1 MTLASILSAVLAATT
16 FHVAPNG
23 DDARSGR
30 SPKEA
35 VKTLAR
41 ALDLARGVLAD
52 GEKVILLADGTY
64 FLETPVV
71 MGEGDRD
78 ITFRALHRGKAV
90 ISGAVKVTGWR
101 KDPKDAR
108 FLVADFPFEPQQET
122 LYTLTLNGRLCD
134 FSAYPQ
140 LGGAEKLRYP
150 ATNDDV
156 RKNNRRVF
164 EYDPEDLPN
173 GGDYRDLDISSAY
186 VFIPQEWAST
196 TTYIA
201 TNDWRNNTFY
211 LKKPTDMPI
220 GRFNTGYQIMNTRF
234 GLKAP
239 GTWMFSVRDRQI
251 VCWPH
256 EGVTAANAVGC
267 VSKAEALFDISK
279 TRHVK
284 FEGLVLE
291 GCAARF
297 NAGVYQKGFLPAAI
311 GGYGPAFTEVT
322 DCEIRDVAGNGF
334 EVVKGDDCTFRR
346 THVHHVGSTGVQFA
360 DGGVRT
366 TIVDCEVNDT
376 GLLRVGGMGFGVY
389 SYATIQRSR
398 IHDIGGVGISMW
410 SMYSLVESNEIYRTM
425 TAMRDGGGVYGA
437 QVYSVFRDNWCHDN
451 GDWPGLY
458 NDEGGRDTLYVGNRF
473 EDSWWPFHMHDC
485 RRITVVSNV
494 FSNAGG
500 MRYSF
505 QGSTRCVFRDNLI
518 RTELPIDRDP
528 YVVATDVW
536 DNRVQ
541 LKGKD
546 GAYGEERRLVLRN
559 EPLPPRAGTAAWR
572 VAAPLRV
579 EGSGAK
585 AAFAGGPIT
594 GPWISVGRSREGYP
608 SSGVPGAWC
617 RMGFDGE
624 NLYVMGRYEYNKLGP
639 YDGEL
644 NYGLA
649 WGVHDALRFHLGQL
663 KLTVFFLPP
672 KEAGRNGGVCGR
684 IVSSDPSLAFSSNN
698 CYIVTGSWRQ
708 SSYGFVVPLRA
719 LGLAGDPV
727 GRSIP
732 FNFEFYNADHDE
744 WRYFEKPDEVGL
756 FGRLFGR
763 DEMLSSTLEF
773 SEVKV
778 DPTGLVD
785 VRERFADGTCAFPGA
800 IWPEGG
806 VVQAGPATCERRG
819 EGYKQPLTYDNHN
832 AELIGY
838 ILSGRPRLQGFAMLP
853 FSMKKDPS
861 GEGRFTK
868 RMDDSSMSV
877 RPDRFWVK
885 TENWDLGTEATAS
898 ENCGY
903 LRFEYGRGGPF
914 RVQLDA
920 QDVAPAWWLKD
931 RAKAKVEVTAAESSV
946 KDGVFE
952 GFVTAKVNGRE
963 EKVFAKMQFE
973 PKPVAVREL
982 KANGRKGRRYIL
994 EFLLMPQ
1001 TGNVQVKAALSP
1013 TSAADA
1019 AARFAADGE
1028 AIDFAARNAA
1038 CKEAWRAFLAAHP
1051 TDLKGAEQRAHYTR
1065 LYRDRVRAN
1074 LDGE

>member
-1 MTLASILSAVLAATT
+1 MMLASILSAVLAVTT
-16 FHVAPNG
+16 IHVAPNG
-23 DDARSGR
+23 DDSRSGA
-30 SPKEA
+30 SPKDA
-35 VKTLAR
+35 VKTIAR
-41 ALDLARGVLAD
+41 ALDLTRGVLSD
-52 GEKVILLADGTY
+52 GEKVILLSDGTY

-71 MGEGDRD
+71 MDKYDCD
-78 ITFRALHRGKAV
+78 ITFRAEHRGKAV
-90 ISGAVKVTGWR
+90 ISGAAKVTGWR

-122 LYTLTLNGRLCD
+122 LYTLSVNGRHCD

-140 LGGAEKLRYP
+140 LGGTEKLRYP
-150 ATNDDV
+150 ATEADTA
-156 RKNNRRVF
+156 RNNRKVF
-164 EYDPEDLPN
+164 EYDPEDLPK

-234 GLKAP
+234 GLKQP

-256 EGVTAANAVGC
+256 EGVTASNAVGC
-267 VSKAEALFDISK
+267 VSKAEALFDVSK

-284 FEGLVLE
+284 FDGLVLE

-297 NAGVYQKGFLPAAI
+297 NAGIYQKGFLPAAI
-311 GGYGPAFTEVT
+311 GGYDPAFTELT
-322 DCEIRDVAGNGF
+322 DCEIRNVAGNGF
-334 EVVKGDDCTFRR
+334 EVVKGDYCTIRR
-346 THVHHVGSTGVQFA
+346 THVHHVGETGIKFA
-360 DGGVRT
+360 DGGARS
-366 TIVDCEVNDT
+366 TILDSEVGHT
-376 GLLRVGGMGFGVY
+376 GLLRVGGMGVELY
-389 SYATIQRSR
+389 SHATLLRSKV
-398 IHDIGGVGISMW
+398 HDTSGVGIMLW
-410 SMYSLVESNEIYRTM
+410 SMRSIVASNEIYRTM
-425 TAMRDGGGVYGA
+425 TSMRDGGGVYGA
-437 QVYSVFRDNWCHDN
+437 QVDCVFKDNWCHDN

-473 EDSWWPFHMHDC
+473 DDSWWPFHMHDC

-505 QGSTRCVFRDNLI
+505 QGSARCVFRDNLI

-528 YVVATDVW
+528 YVTSTDVW
-536 DNRVQ
+536 DNRIQ

-546 GAYGEERRLVLRN
+546 GAYGEEVRLVLRN
-559 EPLPPRAGTAAWR
+559 EPLPPQKGAAAWR

-579 EGSGAK
+579 EGSG
-585 AAFAGGPIT
+585 FNGGPIT
-594 GPWISVGRSREGYP
+594 GPVISVGRSREGYP
-608 SSGVPGAWC
+608 SRGVPGAWC
-617 RMGFDGE
+617 RMGFDRE
-624 NLYVMGRYEYNKLGP
+624 NLYVAGCYEYNKLAP

-649 WGVHDALRFHLGQL
+649 WGVHDALRFHLGKL
-663 KLTVFFLPP
+663 KLTLFFLPP
-672 KEAGRNGGVCGR
+672 QEAVRHGGVRGE
-684 IVSSDPSLAFSSNN
+684 IVSSDPSLAFASNN
-698 CYIVTGSWRQ
+698 CYIATGKWTHTY
-708 SSYGFVVPLRA
+708 YGFIVPLRA
-719 LGLAGDPV
+719 LGFAGDPV
-727 GRSIP
+727 GQSIP

-744 WRYFEKPDEVGL
+744 WRYYEKPDEVGFL
-756 FGRLFGR
+756 GRLLGR
-763 DEMLSSTLEF
+763 DGMLSSTLEF

-778 DPTGLVD
+778 DVTGLVD
-785 VRERFADGTCAFPGA
+785 VRERFADGMCAFPGA

-832 AELIGY
+832 AELVGY
-838 ILSGRPRLQGFAMLP
+838 MLASRAKMQGFAMLP

-877 RPDRFWVK
+877 SPNRFFVK

-898 ENCGY
+898 RNCAY

-931 RAKAKVEVTAAESSV
+931 RANTKVEVTAAESSV

-963 EKVFAKMQFE
+963 EKAFAKMQFE
-973 PKPVAVREL
+973 PKPIAVREL
-982 KANGRKGRRYIL
+982 KANGRKGKRYIL

-1001 TGNVQVKAALSP
+1001 TGNVQVKAAVSP

-1019 AARFAADGE
+1019 AALFAADGE
-1028 AIDFAARNAA
+1028 AIDFDARNAA
-1038 CKEAWRAFLAAHP
+1038 CKEAWRVFLAERQ
-1051 TDLKGAEQRAHYTR
+1051 TGLKGAEQRIHYTKA
-1065 LYRDRVRAN
+1065 YRDRVRDN
-1074 LDGE
+1074 LASPQGK